1 MKKTQNINEK
11 FLYEIWENQNFTKE
25 LITRDG
31 RNIEVINIGIEN
43 KELSGPDFKNAR
55 IKIGNIT
62 FTGDV
67 EIDIDHADWKSHGHN
82 LNKKYNSVILHAVLN
97 DNDRNNVYTSEGRK
111 IPSVSIINF
120 LQADLAESIKA
131 AIISESKK
139 RINKMP
145 CMESNS
151 EITEKDKLNFVYDL
165 GINRFKNKKEKFLE
179 RLKELIY
186 LEQQN
191 LKEPIIRYELD
202 EKFYN
207 KTFNQNDF
215 NNQHL
220 WQQLIYESIFEA
232 LGYSKNKEIMKSL
245 AKAADIKFLSTISN
259 QEFIPTV
266 ESVLFNIGGLM
277 PDVINLPD
285 EETSAYTKKLYE
297 IWNGIKNKYDGIKFN
312 AAQWHFFKLRPQN
325 FPTVRLAGGARILK
339 KIMNENL
346 IGKIIDAI
354 SQKNK
359 DKDTTN
365 YVRSLFIIK
374 SDGFWKNHYVFDQ
387 PAKVPINY
395 FIGSSRADEILVNI
409 ILPVI
414 TLYFEIFGKK
424 ELSQKTIRIFLN
436 FYQNSENNL
445 VNEVSSTLSLNDA
458 WKRSVLYQGMI
469 ELFRNFCSRDK
480 CRECYIGQKI
490 FS

>member
-1 MKKTQNINEK
+1 MKKSQSINEK
-11 FLYEIWENQNFTKE
+11 FLYEIWKNQNFTKG
-25 LITRDG
+25 LITKDG
-31 RNIEVINIGIEN
+31 QNIEVINIGIEN
-43 KELSGPDFKNAR
+43 KELSGPDFKNAK

-97 DNDRNNVYTSEGRK
+97 DIDRNNVYTSEGRK

-165 GINRFKNKKEKFLE
+165 GINRFKHKKEKFLE

-259 QEFIPTV
+259 QEFISTV

-277 PDVINLPD
+277 PDVIHLPD
-285 EETSAYTKKLYE
+285 EETSVYTKKLYE

-346 IGKIIDAI
+346 IGKITDAI

-359 DKDTTN
+359 DKDTIN

-395 FIGSSRADEILVNI
+395 FIGSARADEILVNI

-424 ELSQKTIRIFLN
+424 ELSQKTIKIFLN

-480 CRECYIGQKI
+480 CHECYIGQKI